1 MILAI
6 DPAKKSGICYLKSD
20 WVRVLNHNY
29 HDNDYM
35 ELSNELG
42 IYITSGVT
50 DFVIEDLRAF
60 STKQIEMVGYL
71 KILAYSLGKNVYSY
85 APLDWQQVHKYYNIE
100 INDEDREKLNY
111 LVIDEKTDERK
122 EIKLKSIKVCELH
135 GIEVFSNDEAD
146 AFCMAK
152 FHQLVKAKELVSRK
166 VSAEKEREKA
176 KERHEQKKKD
186 NNKYVLYDKKLKMF
200 IGSTGEMTKVK
211 SKMLYVP
218 LYLIDREKEKF
229 DNKNLVRVKKSKI
242 NDYLSKIA

>member
-71 KILAYSLGKNVYSY
+71 KILAFAQGKNVYSY
-85 APLDWQQVHKYYNIE
+85 MPTDWQQVYKYYDIE
-100 INDEDREKLNY
+100 LTDEDY
-111 LVIDEKTDERK
+111 VTYGHLVEDEKEKRK
-122 EIKLKSIKVCELH
+122 EIKLKSIKVCEFFDV
-135 GIEVFSNDEAD
+135 EVFSNDEAD